1 MNQNAL
7 GQSDCRIF
15 KLNIHL
21 AQNDEIVYF
30 CMLIQIKSSL
40 KNIWV
45 GVVKY
50 GCSHSGHTALK
61 LAVFKSVSKKSM
73 E

>member
-7 GQSDCRIF
+7 GQSYFRIF
-15 KLNIHL
+15 KSNIHL
-21 AQNDEIVYF
+21 AQNNEIVYF

-50 GCSHSGHTALK
+50 GCSHSGHTSPK
-61 LAVFKSVSKKSM
+61 LAVFKSVLKKSM